1 VVMKFVVRRLLLVLF
16 LLNIQVLA
24 DPIPRPDQVF
34 GFAPGED
41 YRLADYLQ
49 IREYYHRLAAA
60 SGRVR
65 VMDFGFT
72 AEGRPM
78 MLAIITSEQNMARLE
93 EFRLI
98 SEQLARARLTA
109 EEAEELAVRGKAV
122 IWIDGGLHSTEVAHA
137 QHSPELAYRLV
148 KEETPEIRAI
158 RENTILL
165 QVPVMN
171 PDGLDMVVGW
181 YKKNLGTR
189 FETSP
194 LPELYQKYVGHDNN
208 RDWYMI
214 TQPETRSV
222 SRLLYELWYPQIV
235 LNHHQAP
242 PFPARIFIPPFIE
255 PTNPN
260 IPPLVMRGID
270 LAGKAMS
277 ARFEA
282 EGKPGVVSRI
292 EFNTWWNGGMRT
304 APCFHNMIGL
314 LTETA
319 LYHYASPKEY
329 RREDIPARFKN
340 GPRTLRPSADYPHP
354 WKGGW
359 WRLGD
364 AVDYMLTASMA
375 VLDVGSRYRDQW
387 LLNIYRMGRNAI
399 ELGENEAPYA
409 FLIPPGQHDPS
420 AAIAMLNS
428 LKLGGIE
435 IHRASAAFEASGRSF
450 PEGTYVIYAAQP
462 FRPHL
467 MDMMEP
473 QQYPEDHAGN
483 QAAAYDITGWTLPMQ
498 MGVTVVRADEPFRAA
513 AEQPSSIELPEV
525 RFSGAG
531 ELFLVDRRWNT
542 SYALVNDLL
551 QHGFEVKASAQGIQL
566 GDARFPEGTF
576 VVRNHD
582 EPTLKELAGRYRIPL
597 YPTGDHLGADMHALR
612 PMRTGLY
619 KSWVANIDEGWTRW
633 VLEEYRFPYVT
644 IRDEDLRMGGLQDR
658 FDVIILPSQTD
669 RLMVSGHRPGTMP
682 HPYTGGMGSE
692 GVQALEEF
700 ASSGGVIVSLGA
712 ASELPLKRFGLPAS
726 NVLAKLSAAEFQ
738 CQGALLRMQID
749 SSDPLGYGMGEEVA
763 AFLLENQV
771 FDVADD
777 QPSSEKRVSANS
789 GLGPRAH
796 SVARFQDRDLLMSG
810 WIRGEE
816 HIRGRSAVLRVP
828 FGRGEI
834 IMFGLRP
841 QFRGQ
846 PHGTFKLLF
855 NAIYLQAVRQPA
867 RIEFISAG

>member
-1 VVMKFVVRRLLLVLF
+1 MKFLVRKLLLVL
-16 LLNIQVLA
+16 LLINVQLLA
-24 DPIPRPDQVF
+24 DPVPRPADVF
-34 GFAPGED
+34 GFSPGED
-41 YRLADYLQ
+41 YRLADYAQ

-60 SGRVR
+60 SPRLQLA
-65 VMDFGFT
+65 DFGFT

-93 EFRLI
+93 EFRRI
-98 SEQLARARLTA
+98 SERLARARLTM
-109 EEAEELAVRGKAV
+109 EEAEELAARGKAIV
-122 IWIDGGLHSTEVAHA
+122 WIDGGLHSTEVAHA

-148 KEETPEIRAI
+148 KGETAEIQAI

-171 PDGLDMVVGW
+171 PDGLDMVVDW

-242 PFPARIFIPPFIE
+242 PFPARIFIPPFAE

-260 IPPLVMRGID
+260 IPPLVMRGIN
-270 LAGKAMS
+270 LVGKAMA

-282 EGKPGVVSRI
+282 EAKPGVISRI

-329 RREDIPARFKN
+329 RREDIPGRFKN
-340 GPRTLRPSADYPHP
+340 GIRTAHPSPDYPNP
-354 WKGGW
+354 WTGGW
-359 WRLGD
+359 WRLSD
-364 AVDYMLTASMA
+364 AVEYMVTASMA
-375 VLDVGSRYRDQW
+375 VLDAGSRYRDQW
-387 LLNIYRMGRNAI
+387 LLNMFRMGRNAI
-399 ELGENEAPYA
+399 ELGESQAPFAY
-409 FLIPPGQHDPS
+409 LVSPQQHDPS

-435 IHRASAAFEASGRSF
+435 IHQALSEFEASGRRF
-450 PEGTYVIYAAQP
+450 AEGTYVIYAAQP

-467 MDMMEP
+467 IDMMEP
-473 QQYPEDHAGN
+473 QEHPGEHAGG
-483 QAAAYDITGWTLPMQ
+483 QLEAYDLTGWTLPMQ
-498 MGVTVVRADEPFRAA
+498 MGVAVVRADKPFKAA
-513 AEQPSSIELPEV
+513 VHLPAELELPEPD
-525 RFSGAG
+525 FAG
-531 ELFLVDRRWNT
+531 LGDLVLLDRRWNT
-542 SYALVNDLL
+542 SYALVNELL
-551 QHGFEVKASAQGIQL
+551 RQGFGIKASTQEILSDG
-566 GDARFPEGTF
+566 ARFPEGTF
-576 VVRNHD
+576 VIRNSDD
-582 EPTLKELAGRYRIPL
+582 ETLRELAGRYRIPL
-597 YPTGDHLGADMHALR
+597 HPVRDYPGTEMQALR

-633 VLEEYRFPYVT
+633 VLEEYSFPYET
-644 IRDEDLRMGGLQDR
+644 LRDTDLRAGRLRDR
-658 FDVIILPSQTD
+658 FDVIILPSQAE
-669 RLMVSGHRPGTMP
+669 RLMISGHRPGSMP
-682 HPYTGGMGSE
+682 QPYTGGMGAE
-692 GVQALEEF
+692 GLQALIEF
-700 ASSGGVIVSLGA
+700 AASGGVIVTLGA
-712 ASELPLKRFGLPAS
+712 ASELPLRHFGLAADNVLDRLPAS
-726 NVLAKLSAAEFQ
+726 DFL
-738 CQGALLRMQID
+738 CQGALLRVRID
-749 SSDPLGYGMGEEVA
+749 VSDPLSFGMSEEVA
-763 AFLLENQV
+763 AFLLDNQAFKLPGDAAAGEDMRAV
-771 FDVADD
+771 
-777 QPSSEKRVSANS
+777 S
-789 GLGPRAH
+789 GLGSGAL
-796 SVARFQDRDLLMSG
+796 SVARFDEEDVLMSG

-816 HIRGRSAVLRVP
+816 HLRGRSAVVRVP
-828 FGRGEI
+828 FGKGEVV
-834 IMFGLRP
+834 MFGLRP

-855 NAIYLQAVRQPA
+855 NAIFLQNIRQPS

>member
-1 VVMKFVVRRLLLVLF
+1 MKYLVRKLLLIF
-16 LLNIQVLA
+16 LLLSTQILA
-24 DPIPRPDQVF
+24 DPVPRPGDVF
-34 GFAPGED
+34 GFPAGED
-41 YRLADYLQ
+41 YRLADYTQ
-49 IREYYHRLAAA
+49 VRDYYHRLAAA
-60 SGRVR
+60 SRRIQVT
-65 VMDFGFT
+65 DFGFT

-78 MLAIITSEQNMARLE
+78 MLAIITSEQNMVRLE
-93 EFRLI
+93 EFRRI
-98 SEQLARARLTA
+98 SEKLARARVTL
-109 EEAEELAVRGKAV
+109 EEAEELAGRGKAIV
-122 IWIDGGLHSTEVAHA
+122 WIDGGLHSTEVAHA

-148 KEETPEIRAI
+148 TGETHELRAI

-171 PDGLDMVVGW
+171 PDGLDMVVSW

-242 PFPARIFIPPFIE
+242 PFPARIFIPPFAE

-270 LAGKAMS
+270 LVGKAMG
-277 ARFEA
+277 ARFES
-282 EGKPGVVSRI
+282 EGKSGVISRI

-319 LYHYASPKEY
+319 LYNYASPKEY

-340 GPRTLRPSADYPHP
+340 GPRTLAPSPDYPNP
-354 WKGGW
+354 WQGGW

-375 VLDVGSRYRDQW
+375 VLDAGSRYRDQW
-387 LLNIYRMGRNAI
+387 LLNIYKMGRHAI
-399 ELGENEAPYA
+399 EQGENQAPFAY
-409 FLIPPGQHDPS
+409 LVPPDQHDPS
-420 AAIAMLNS
+420 AAVAMLNS
-428 LKLGGIE
+428 LQLGGIE
-435 IHRASAAFEASGRSF
+435 IHRASAEFEAAERRF
-450 PEGTYVIYAAQP
+450 PAGTYVVYAAQP

-467 MDMMEP
+467 IDLMEP
-473 QQYPEDHAGN
+473 QQYPGESVGS
-483 QAAAYDITGWTLPMQ
+483 QVAAYDLTGWTLPIQ
-498 MGVTVVRADEPFRAA
+498 MGVAVVRADSPFKAA
-513 AEQPSSIELPEV
+513 VEKPSKLELPEPDL
-525 RFSGAG
+525 AETG
-531 ELFLVDRRWNT
+531 ETLLLDRRWNT
-542 SYALVNDLL
+542 SYPLVNELMRR
-551 QHGFEVKASAQGIQL
+551 GFTINVSAQEIYL
-566 GDARFPEGTF
+566 DETRFPAGTF
-576 VVRNHD
+576 VIENRD
-582 EPTLKELAGRYRIPL
+582 ESMLRELARRYRTPL
-597 YPTGDHLGADMHALR
+597 HSMNGHLGADMHALR
-612 PMRTGLY
+612 PLRTGLY

-633 VLEEYRFPYVT
+633 VLEEYGFPYQT
-644 IRDEDLRMGGLQDR
+644 ILDEDLRVGKLQDR
-658 FDVIILPSQTD
+658 FDVIILPSQSE
-669 RLMVSGHRPGTMP
+669 RLMVSGHRPGSMP
-682 HPYTGGMGSE
+682 LPYTGGMGAE
-692 GVQALEEF
+692 GVQALTEF
-700 ASSGGVIVSLGA
+700 ASSGGLIVTLGA
-712 ASELPLKRFGLPAS
+712 ASELPLKHFGLEANNP
-726 NVLAKLSAAEFQ
+726 LAKISPADFQ
-738 CQGALLRMQID
+738 CQGALLRVRVD
-749 SSDPLGYGMGEEVA
+749 PSDPLGYGMSDEVA
-763 AFLLENQV
+763 AFLLENQA
-771 FDVADD
+771 FDLPNSTGDRVEVASDAGGGA
-777 QPSSEKRVSANS
+777 R
-789 GLGPRAH
+789 
-796 SVARFQDRDLLMSG
+796 SVARFDDHDVLMSG

-816 HIRGRSAVLRVP
+816 HIRGRSAVVRVP

-855 NAIYLQAVRQPA
+855 NAIYLQTIRQPV